1 MLSTHMR
8 AMMKTLYSFLAPK
21 SFLSHE
27 EKLKSNFLSII
38 LTFTLLMGI
47 LTSLIAFLA
56 NWGYLYLIILSQ
68 TVISAMLLYINK
80 MGKTNLASILLS
92 TILTFFT
99 TVYLLAY
106 GQGIYDYA
114 LILYPSIIL
123 VASLLLST
131 TMYITII
138 TATILSI
145 FLVVHANIIG
155 IVHTPFSYYT
165 TYWCFFIVSLIY
177 IIQAIVTRILT
188 NTLLHQLELAKSN
201 EEKYLNIIENIQ
213 DIYFEIT
220 MDGKILDISPN
231 ELLGTHENKETF
243 INTYF
248 QQFFHDKSTYYE
260 FIDTI
265 KKIGY
270 INNQSLNLT
279 LNENNYYLTVAAKL
293 VYDENNKPLK
303 IIGSM
308 KDTTRLKK
316 LKEQL
321 FQAQKME
328 SIGTLAGGVAHDFNN
343 LLTIINGHCEIAFEK
358 LDDNHPVSNDLKAIF
373 HAGEKAIF
381 ITRQLLS
388 FSKKQTSSSKIIDLN
403 KNIIDLNKMTRRLI
417 DEDIEIITKL
427 DNKIPNIKADLG
439 NIEQIVLNLVVNA
452 RDAVNMVKKT
462 DHKKQITI
470 ETSLRKLNDEYIQK
484 HIGLAAGTYAQLSI
498 TDNGIGMDKGTLKNI
513 FEPFYTTKES
523 GTGLGLALV
532 YSIIHQN
539 NGNIHVY
546 SEIGQG
552 TSFHILWP
560 IATKTENENLGKE
573 KPLSQYYGKETIM
586 MVEDD
591 TNVLDFTIEVL
602 KSFGYRVYGFSD
614 GLKALEELEH
624 GTIQPELLITDYI
637 MPSINGN
644 ELALKAKLINPSLQV
659 LYISG
664 YSNQNLTPNINKN
677 CFFLQK
683 PFTVHDLARKVRTVL
698 KESITVSI

>member
-1 MLSTHMR
+1 MLSTNVR
-8 AMMKTLYSFLAPK
+8 ALMKKLYSLLSPK
-21 SFLSHE
+21 SFLNRE
-27 EKLKSNFLSII
+27 EKLKSNFLSVI
-38 LTFTLLMGI
+38 LTFTLVMGGV
-47 LTSLIAFLA
+47 TSLIAYLA

-68 TVISAMLLYINK
+68 TAIATILLFINK
-80 MGKTNLASILLS
+80 MGKTNLASTLLS
-92 TILTFFT
+92 TLLTLFT
-99 TVYLLAY
+99 TVYLVAY
-106 GQGIYDYA
+106 GQGIYDYS
-114 LILYPSIIL
+114 LILYPSITL
-123 VASLLLST
+123 VASLLLGNA
-131 TMYITII
+131 MFITIMGI
-138 TATILSI
+138 TVLSI
-145 FLVVHANIIG
+145 FFVVYANING
-155 IVHTPFSYYT
+155 IVHNAFSYYT
-165 TYWCFFIVSLIY
+165 TYWCFVIVSLIY
-177 IIQAIVTRILT
+177 IIQAIATRLLT
-188 NTLLHQLELAKSN
+188 NNLLQQLDLAKRN

-220 MDGKILDISPN
+220 LDGKIIDISPN
-231 ELLGTHENKETF
+231 ELLGTHENKQAF
-243 INTYF
+243 INTSF
-248 QQFFHDKSTYYE
+248 QHFFHDKSTYNE
-260 FIDTI
+260 FIEIVT
-265 KKIGY
+265 KIGY

-343 LLTIINGHCEIAFEK
+343 LLTIINGHCEIALEK
-358 LDDNHPVSNDLKAIF
+358 LDDNHPASNDLKSIF

-381 ITRQLLS
+381 LTRQLLS

-403 KNIIDLNKMTRRLI
+403 KNILDLNKMTRRLI
-417 DEDIEIITKL
+417 DEDIKIITKL
-427 DNKIPNIKADLG
+427 DKKIPSIKADPG
-439 NIEQIVLNLVVNA
+439 NLEQILLNLVVNA
-452 RDAVNMVKKT
+452 RDAVNMVNIT
-462 DHKKQITI
+462 GHKKQITI

-484 HIGLAAGTYAQLSI
+484 HIGLEAGTYAQLSI
-498 TDNGIGMDKGTLKNI
+498 SDNGIGMDKDTLKNI

-560 IATKTENENLGKE
+560 IASKTENENLGKE
-573 KPLSQYYGKETIM
+573 KPLSQYYGKETII

-591 TNVLDFTIEVL
+591 ANVLDFTIEVL

-614 GLKALEELEH
+614 GLKALDELKH
-624 GTIQPELLITDYI
+624 GTIQPDLLITDYI

-644 ELALKAKLINPSLQV
+644 ELASKARMITPTLQI

-664 YSNQNLTPNINKN
+664 YSNQNLTLKISEN

-683 PFTVHDLARKVRTVL
+683 PFTVHDLAKKVRTVL
-698 KESITVSI
+698 EESVTVSI